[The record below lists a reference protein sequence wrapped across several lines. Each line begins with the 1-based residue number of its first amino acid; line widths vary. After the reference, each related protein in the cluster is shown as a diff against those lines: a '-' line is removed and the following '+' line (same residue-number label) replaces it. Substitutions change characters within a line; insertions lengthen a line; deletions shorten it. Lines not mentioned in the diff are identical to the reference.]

1 MNKPEREGFVGD
13 KIEDEDV
20 DATARRD
27 DVRKAARAVRD
38 EEPEPRSAEEQEGIV
53 LDGPEEPELPEWPM
67 TIPLLHKAIETKP
80 RGDPVKELTFREPS
94 AGDIIRA
101 GGNPCKVEIV
111 EMGGGR
117 VTWQP
122 LIDDAKMLRLMASL
136 SGVIETYL
144 QRMDPRDYAS
154 CAHRLRRFF
163 LPEQGIW

>member
-1 MNKPEREGFVGD
+1 VNKPEREGFVATE
-13 KIEDEDV
+13 KVEDEDLKPQTQAEMV
-20 DATARRD
+20 ANDTP
-27 DVRKAARAVRD
+27 VI
-38 EEPEPRSAEEQEGIV
+38 EEEVE
-53 LDGPEEPELPEWPM
+53 DWPL
-67 TIPLLHKAIETKP
+67 TIQLLHKPIEIK
-80 RGDPVKELTFREPS
+80 RGVEVSELTFREPT
-94 AGDIIRA
+94 AGDIMRA

-122 LIDDAKMLRLMASL
+122 VIDDPKMLRLMASL
-136 SGVIETYL
+136 SGVLEPLL

>member
-1 MNKPEREGFVGD
+1 MNKREGFVAVD
-13 KIEDEDV
+13 ELDDDQRKRRPVLEIE
-20 DATARRD
+20 
-27 DVRKAARAVRD
+27 
-38 EEPEPRSAEEQEGIV
+38 EEPEPPEAAAPP
-53 LDGPEEPELPEWPM
+53 PEEELDEWPL
-67 TIPLLHKAIETKP
+67 TITLLHRPVETKP
-80 RGDPVKELTFREPS
+80 GATVSELTFREPT
-94 AGDIIRA
+94 AGDLMRA

-122 LIDDAKMLRLMASL
+122 VIDDAKMLRLMASL
-136 SGVIETYL
+136 SGVLEPYL

>member
-1 MNKPEREGFVGD
+1 MNKPEREGFVAAERL
-13 KIEDEDV
+13 EDEDE
-20 DATARRD
+20 ARRAEI
-27 DVRKAARAVRD
+27 RKAVRS
-38 EEPEPRSAEEQEGIV
+38 ERESEPIEPEPIDV
-53 LDGPEEPELPEWPM
+53 PPEEPDVPAPDVPEWPM
-67 TIPLLHKAIETKP
+67 TIALLHKAIETKP

-122 LIDDAKMLRLMASL
+122 LIDDAKMMRLMASL

>member
-1 MNKPEREGFVGD
+1 MNRPEQREGFVEAD
-13 KIEDEDV
+13 KIDDED
-20 DATARRD
+20 AIRRED
-27 DVRKAARAVRD
+27 IRRAVRSERD
-38 EEPEPRSAEEQEGIV
+38 REPEPEPQPA
-53 LDGPEEPELPEWPM
+53 EPEAIDVTPEDLPEWPM

-80 RGDPVKELTFREPS
+80 RGEPVKELTFREPT

-144 QRMDPRDYAS
+144 QRMDPRDYSS

>member
-1 MNKPEREGFVGD
+1 MNKPEREGFVAAEKLD
-13 KIEDEDV
+13 DEDEV
-20 DATARRD
+20 KRVTQLSPEEEAGVSPA
-27 DVRKAARAVRD
+27 
-38 EEPEPRSAEEQEGIV
+38 EEPEV
-53 LDGPEEPELPEWPM
+53 DVPEWPM

-80 RGDPVKELTFREPS
+80 RGEPVKEITFREPT

-122 LIDDAKMLRLMASL
+122 LIDDAKMMRLMASL
-136 SGVIETYL
+136 SGIIETYL
-144 QRMDPRDYAS
+144 QRMDPRDYSS

>member
-1 MNKPEREGFVGD
+1 VNKPEREGFVAAEKLD
-13 KIEDEDV
+13 DEDV
-20 DATARRD
+20 EKIVEA
-27 DVRKAARAVRD
+27 KAEAA
-38 EEPEPRSAEEQEGIV
+38 EPETF
-53 LDGPEEPELPEWPM
+53 EPDMPEWPM

-80 RGDPVKELTFREPS
+80 RGEPVKELTFREPT
-94 AGDIIRA
+94 AGDIIRS

-144 QRMDPRDYAS
+144 QRMDPRDYSS

>member
-1 MNKPEREGFVGD
+1 MNRPEREGFVAAE
-13 KIEDEDV
+13 KIDDDEDEQAAA
-20 DATARRD
+20 ATA
-27 DVRKAARAVRD
+27 AAQPT
-38 EEPEPRSAEEQEGIV
+38 EEEAPPPVEEL
-53 LDGPEEPELPEWPM
+53 LDEWPL
-67 TIPLLHKAIETKP
+67 TIKLLHRQVETRP
-80 RGDPVKELTFREPS
+80 GMSVDELTFREPA
-94 AGDIIRA
+94 AGDLMRA

-122 LIDDAKMLRLMASL
+122 VIDDAKMLRLMASL
-136 SGVIETYL
+136 SGVLEPYL